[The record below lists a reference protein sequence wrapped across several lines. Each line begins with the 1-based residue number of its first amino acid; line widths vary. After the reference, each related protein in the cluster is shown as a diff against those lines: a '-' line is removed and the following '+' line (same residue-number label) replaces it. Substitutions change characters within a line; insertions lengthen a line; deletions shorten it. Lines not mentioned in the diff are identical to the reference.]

1 MYMRMHHSVHVKAR
15 GYLARVGSL
24 LHCGFWGSNLG
35 LLHWWLVLHL
45 LSHLTG
51 PQLKKYFFLLLAL
64 DSFYVYIMYVAMKK
78 SILKKL
84 SQIKIQ
90 LIKIAQ
96 YVIMFFISW
105 NI

>member
-1 MYMRMHHSVHVKAR
+1 
-15 GYLARVGSL
+15 
-24 LHCGFWGSNLG
+24 
-35 LLHWWLVLHL
+35 
-45 LSHLTG
+45 
-51 PQLKKYFFLLLAL
+51 
-64 DSFYVYIMYVAMKK
+64 MYVAMKK